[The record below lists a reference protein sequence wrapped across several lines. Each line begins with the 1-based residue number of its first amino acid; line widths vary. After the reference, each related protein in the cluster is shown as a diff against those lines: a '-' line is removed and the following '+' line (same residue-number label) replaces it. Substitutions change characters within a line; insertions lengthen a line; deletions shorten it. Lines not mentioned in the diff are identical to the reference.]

1 MKKVNWERSL
11 FRLWLLFSSLLFC
24 IAVFVGASAPNMLLQ
39 VMGGALVVSL
49 LLFVI
54 GNALCWILGGFK

>member
-1 MKKVNWERSL
+1 MKKVNWERGL

-24 IAVFVGASAPNMLLQ
+24 IAVFVGASAPNMLWQ
-39 VMGGALVVSL
+39 VMVGALVVSL